1 MKKASYICPALTA
14 FAADGSIDLDANRA
28 FWAHLIK
35 GGVSGILISG
45 SCGEFYTLTHEE
57 KLALTKACVEF
68 ADGRV
73 EVLGGSGC
81 NTLEETIQLS
91 NEMLDIGADG
101 VLIVSPY
108 YFSLGDDAIVD
119 YYAKVAAYV
128 HGNVLIYNY
137 PQRTGNDVNAHM
149 LSELLERADN
159 IVGFKDTVSEIGHT
173 RAIIEAVCHTNT
185 EFRTFSGFDENFM
198 HVLMAGGN
206 GCIAGLSNVFPE
218 LAAAWIEAA
227 NNSDISRI
235 EMIQKAVDSLM
246 SAYDIS
252 PLFVPVFKRMV
263 AKRGI
268 PIKARCRCTALGLG
282 KEQVIAAD
290 DLFETGEKL
299 LGTLGI
305 IK

>member
-1 MKKASYICPALTA
+1 
-14 FAADGSIDLDANRA
+14 
-28 FWAHLIK
+28 
-35 GGVSGILISG
+35 
-45 SCGEFYTLTHEE
+45 
-57 KLALTKACVEF
+57 
-68 ADGRV
+68 
-73 EVLGGSGC
+73 
-81 NTLEETIQLS
+81 
-91 NEMLDIGADG
+91 
-101 VLIVSPY
+101 
-108 YFSLGDDAIVD
+108 
-119 YYAKVAAYV
+119 
-128 HGNVLIYNY
+128 
-137 PQRTGNDVNAHM
+137 M